1 MIDELSISLKKHIKH
16 KISVGIYWP
25 IKLASLVHAIGLLI
39 SCFAVGQMR
48 GAVPMPAGVRYK
60 TLKMKTGAI
69 YTHNLA

>member
-1 MIDELSISLKKHIKH
+1 MVDELSINLKKHIKH

-25 IKLASLVHAIGLLI
+25 IKLAYMGLLI
-39 SCFAVGQMR
+39 LVVGQMR
-48 GAVPMPAGVRYK
+48 GAVPMPAGVRCK